1 MKLTLRPYAGAGRFF
16 VEGDEKL
23 RRKLLFPAA
32 VLLCL
37 FLLAGCKGKPL
48 PEGMKEDAVLSAGR
62 EIVELLVAGDCQIVY
77 DRLRPDV
84 RDSTTVEAISQLLT
98 ETLDGAGDYR
108 EEGNTMV
115 TGITDASEPQG
126 IAVIYCKYSKK
137 NIRFRIA
144 FDPDMELIGFAMA
157 KK

>member
-16 VEGDEKL
+16 VEGDEKCAESYFG
-23 RRKLLFPAA
+23 RR
-32 VLLCL
+32 LCSC
-37 FLLAGCKGKPL
+37 ACKGKPL
-48 PEGMKEDAVLSAGR
+48 PDGMEEDAVLSAGR
-62 EIVELLVAGDCQIVY
+62 EVVELLVAGDCQSVY

-115 TGITDASEPQG
+115 TGITDAGEPQG

-137 NIRFRIA
+137 SIRFRIA

>member
-1 MKLTLRPYAGAGRFF
+1 M
-16 VEGDEKL
+16 
-23 RRKLLFPAA
+23 
-32 VLLCL
+32 
-37 FLLAGCKGKPL
+37 
-48 PEGMKEDAVLSAGR
+48 
-62 EIVELLVAGDCQIVY
+62 
-77 DRLRPDV
+77 
-84 RDSTTVEAISQLLT
+84 EAISQLLT

>member
-84 RDSTTVEAISQLLT
+84 RDSTTAEAISQLLT

-108 EEGNTMV
+108 EEGNTLV
-115 TGITDASEPQG
+115 TGITDGEEPQG

-144 FDPDMELIGFAMA
+144 FDPDMELIGLSMA

>member
-1 MKLTLRPYAGAGRFF
+1 M
-16 VEGDEKL
+16 
-23 RRKLLFPAA
+23 RRKLFWPAA
-32 VLLCL
+32 VLLGL

-48 PEGMKEDAVLSAGR
+48 PDGMEEDAVLSAGR
-62 EIVELLVAGDCQIVY
+62 EVVELLVAGDCQSVY

-108 EEGNTMV
+108 EEGNTLV
-115 TGITDASEPQG
+115 TGITDGEEPQG

-144 FDPDMELIGFAMA
+144 FDPDMELIGLSMA

>member
-1 MKLTLRPYAGAGRFF
+1 MKLTLRPYTGAGRFF
-16 VEGDEKL
+16 VEGDEKCAESYFG
-23 RRKLLFPAA
+23 RRLCSCVCSCWQA
-32 VLLCL
+32 V
-37 FLLAGCKGKPL
+37 
-48 PEGMKEDAVLSAGR
+48 KENRCPMAWRRTGR
-62 EIVELLVAGDCQIVY
+62 EVVELLVAGDCQSVY

>member
-1 MKLTLRPYAGAGRFF
+1 MK
-16 VEGDEKL
+16 
-23 RRKLLFPAA
+23 RKFLLLMLA
-32 VLLCL
+32 LLCGCA
-37 FLLAGCKGKPL
+37 LAGCKGKAL
-48 PEGMKEDAVLSAGR
+48 PEGMEEEKVLAAGQ
-62 EIVELLVAGDCQIVY
+62 EIVDLLVAGDCQSVY

-108 EEGNTMV
+108 EEGNTLV
-115 TGITDASEPQG
+115 TGITDGEEPQG
-126 IAVIYCKYSKK
+126 IAVIYCKYSNK

-144 FDPDMELIGFAMA
+144 FDPDMELIGLSMA

>member
-1 MKLTLRPYAGAGRFF
+1 M
-16 VEGDEKL
+16 EGDEKL

-84 RDSTTVEAISQLLT
+84 RDSTTAEAISQLLT

-108 EEGNTMV
+108 EEGNTLV
-115 TGITDASEPQG
+115 TGITDGEEPQG

-144 FDPDMELIGFAMA
+144 FDPDMELIGLSMA